1 MVPFRAV
8 KHPQNSISSMKRCV
22 HPGNRLNPV
31 HMRRVFAWPA
41 LKLQVSM
48 NLPDCLLKPLDRKDE
63 CSRILTCA
71 VKGGGIERDLE
82 KESKKKRAKPLTKA
96 REMR

>member
-1 MVPFRAV
+1 
-8 KHPQNSISSMKRCV
+8 
-22 HPGNRLNPV
+22 
-31 HMRRVFAWPA
+31 
-41 LKLQVSM
+41 
-48 NLPDCLLKPLDRKDE
+48 
-63 CSRILTCA
+63 